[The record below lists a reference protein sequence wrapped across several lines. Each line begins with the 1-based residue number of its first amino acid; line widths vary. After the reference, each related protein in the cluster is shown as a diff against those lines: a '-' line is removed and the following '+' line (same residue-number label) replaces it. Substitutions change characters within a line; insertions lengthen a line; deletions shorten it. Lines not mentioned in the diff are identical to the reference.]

1 MLHLRKN
8 HMAKVAV
15 ALTLFAA
22 AMFYAFTGTTA
33 VVAADSAS
41 SLAVT
46 EHKVLVQAAVDD
58 VLNGHDM
65 SAIES
70 LFAENFVRYDADS
83 PNVLLGREGMGFVTD
98 YYRSAFPDLKYTVE
112 DVIAEGDR
120 VVTRWT
126 ATGTQQGAFR
136 LLAPTGNRI
145 TWSGVTIWQVRDG
158 KILTAWIDQN
168 TARLMEQ
175 LGGSAETSWGPAYYR

>member
-1 MLHLRKN
+1 MLKGRKN
-8 HMAKVAV
+8 HIAKVAV
-15 ALTLFAA
+15 VLTVFAA
-22 AMFYAFTGTTA
+22 ILSYAFTGTTA
-33 VVAADSAS
+33 VVAADNAS
-41 SLAVT
+41 SLAAT

-58 VLNGHDM
+58 VLNGRDV

-70 LFAENFVRYDADS
+70 LFAENFVRYDTES
-83 PNVLLGREGMGFVTD
+83 PDVLLGRKGMSFVTD
-98 YYRSAFPDLKYTVE
+98 YYRKAFPDLKYTVE

-136 LLAPTGNRI
+136 LLAPTGNRVK
-145 TWSGVTIWQVRDG
+145 WSGVTIWQVRDG
-158 KILTAWIDQN
+158 KILTAWLDQN
-168 TARLMEQ
+168 TAGLAEQ